1 MQCYEEKLRKK
12 QGLWACGS
20 LDRESTGIAKG
31 SMLIAATR
39 LMSTIS
45 PHRTTSADPCSP
57 VDTLDGY
64 EVD

>member
-45 PHRTTSADPCSP
+45 LTERHLQILVPLWIH
-57 VDTLDGY
+57 
-64 EVD
+64 